1 MTDMPPLDEHETR
14 RNHADIEIRYPDG
27 HVVYIEVKRHG
38 NDIDVRDAESRFM
51 MHIGRASSA
60 LVGAASVSGW
70 YVRSGSPPWSE
81 DADAAGISAD
91 WRTVGED
98 LWRALGR
105 ATYVRI
111 EGDPD
116 QSRLFDPAD
125 LERNG
130 A

>member
-1 MTDMPPLDEHETR
+1 MPSHGEHGTR
-14 RNHADIEIRYPDG
+14 RNCADIEIRYPDG
-27 HVVYIEVKRHG
+27 HVVYIEVKAHG
-38 NDIDVRDAESRFM
+38 NEIDVRDAENELM
-51 MHIGRASSA
+51 MHIGGASSA
-60 LVGAASVSGW
+60 FVGAASVSGW

-111 EGDPD
+111 KGDPD
-116 QSRLFDPAD
+116 QSCLFDPAD